1 MGDEQPGDTW
11 IVHAAR
17 NNWHEAKQR
26 FPSQQLTESI
36 NWKMP
41 SLDLQEE
48 RVFSFLFPANFVMV
62 SMREKRRIFLQPSK
76 SRLIC

>member
-48 RVFSFLFPANFVMV
+48 RVFSFLFLQILSWFLCARNA
-62 SMREKRRIFLQPSK
+62 EFLQPSK